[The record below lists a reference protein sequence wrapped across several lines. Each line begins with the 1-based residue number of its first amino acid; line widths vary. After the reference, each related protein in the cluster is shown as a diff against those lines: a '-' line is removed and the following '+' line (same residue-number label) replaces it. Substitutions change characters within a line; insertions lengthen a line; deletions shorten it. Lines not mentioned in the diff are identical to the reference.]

1 MEKIVRIGSGSGFFI
16 DSALSMHQ
24 LLRCNPLP
32 QYIIFDHMAEGM
44 MSQYLQQAQQSAQ
57 MGFSTQFIDHHVMPH
72 LAKVMAGGVKL
83 ISNAGGLNPLAAA
96 RALEKG
102 AAELDL
108 FPKVAVVTGDDLR
121 DRFADLAAEGYRDMF
136 TGEPWPEKILAG
148 NAYFGGFPIAEA
160 LRRGADIVITGRVV
174 DSGLALG
181 PLIHEFGWKPTDYDQ
196 LAAGT
201 AVGHLLECGT
211 QSTGGTFTDWL
222 EIPDSDNMGFPIAEC
237 RADGS
242 FVLTKPEGTG
252 GLVTVGTVSEQLLYE
267 VSDPAAYLVPDV
279 ACDFTTV
286 KLREIARDRVEV
298 TNTTGRAPSGCYKVC
313 SIVDDGWKVIAT
325 HTILG
330 VDAAVK
336 ARRTAENLLARTR
349 RLTDAA
355 DLAPPKAV
363 SVNVLGAGETFAVR
377 PAANAEITEAMMRI
391 CYLTDD
397 VRAAQTFFAES
408 FSPWTNGA
416 PGSLAVGVP
425 ASMAPV
431 HSLFSFL
438 LPRDKLAPIVT
449 IGKDSVRLSPETSKP
464 APGPLRPKPVANAQ
478 PGGGDATVPLIALA
492 WGRSGDKGNLYNV
505 GIIARRPEF
514 LPHIRSA
521 LTEEKVAAWMAHT
534 FDNPAK
540 PDVKRYD
547 VPGIHAL
554 NFVMNE
560 ALGGGSATSLRIDA
574 ASKGMAQK
582 LLQMPISVP
591 RELARRWNGAHLD

>member
-1 MEKIVRIGSGSGFFI
+1 MEKIVRIGSGSGFFL
-16 DSALSMHQ
+16 DSALSMQQ
-24 LLRCNPLP
+24 LLSCDPLP

-44 MSQYLQQAQQSAQ
+44 MSQYLQQAQQSSE

-96 RALEKG
+96 RALEKR
-102 AAELDL
+102 AAELNL
-108 FPKVAVVTGDDLR
+108 FPKIGVVTGDDLR
-121 DRFADLAAEGYRDMF
+121 DRFGDLAAQGYRDMF
-136 TGEPWPEKILAG
+136 TGESWPKKMLAG

-181 PLIHEFGWKPTDYDQ
+181 ALIHEFGWKPTDYDR

-201 AVGHLLECGT
+201 AIGHLLECGT

-222 EIPDSDNMGFPIAEC
+222 EIPDSENMGFPIAEC
-237 RADGS
+237 RSDGS

-267 VSDPAAYLVPDV
+267 VSDPGAYLVPDV
-279 ACDFTTV
+279 ACDFTTI
-286 KLREIARDRVEV
+286 KLREIAPNRVEASQ
-298 TNTTGRAPSGCYKVC
+298 TTGRAPSGSYKVC
-313 SIVDDGWKVIAT
+313 SIVDDGWKVIAN

-330 VDAAVK
+330 VNAAAK
-336 ARRTAENLLARTR
+336 ARRTADNLLARTR

-355 DLAPPKAV
+355 GLPPPKAT
-363 SVNVLGAGETFAVR
+363 SIHVLGAGETFAVG
-377 PAANAEITEAMMRI
+377 PTANADTTEAMMRLV
-391 CYLTDD
+391 YVTDD
-397 VRAAQTFFAES
+397 VRAAQMFFAET
-408 FSPWTNGA
+408 FSPWTNGS

-425 ASMAPV
+425 AAMAPV
-431 HSLFSFL
+431 HRLFSFL
-438 LPRDKLAPIVT
+438 LPRDKLAPTVT
-449 IGKDSVRLSPETSKP
+449 VGSDSITMPAETSRP
-464 APGPLRPKPVANAQ
+464 APEAKRAKPEVNAQ
-478 PGGGDATVPLIALA
+478 SGGGDASVPLIALA

-505 GIIARRPEF
+505 GVIARRVEY
-514 LPHIRSA
+514 LPHIRAA

-540 PDVKRYD
+540 PDVKRYE
-547 VPGIHAL
+547 VPGINAL

-560 ALGGGSATSLRIDA
+560 ALRGGSATGLSVDA
-574 ASKGMAQK
+574 SSKGMAQK
-582 LLQMPISVP
+582 LLQMPIPVP
-591 RELARRWNGAHLD
+591 RELARRWDGARLT